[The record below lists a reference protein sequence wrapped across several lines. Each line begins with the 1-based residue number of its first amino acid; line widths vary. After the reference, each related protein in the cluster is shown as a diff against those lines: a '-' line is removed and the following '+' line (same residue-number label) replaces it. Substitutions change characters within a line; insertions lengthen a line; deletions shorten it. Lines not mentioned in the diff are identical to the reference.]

1 MIASLPNQKEL
12 VKVALKS
19 IKKSELNARNLLLR
33 KKYYKQKIEYL
44 KEAQRSFQPKSDLAQ
59 PFEDISK
66 LFSFSENSVFHDDQ
80 LIREIITLMKKRLP
94 FIHANHLLNIDFKS
108 KTMEM
113 KILQYKISFERR
125 KQNAEKEKE
134 KDNSNSDKELLEEVK
149 KEVFQSI
156 GAEMNETSKK
166 IKTLKQ
172 NLKKE
177 VFDEKLDLEKEI
189 KDFEQKTMKKYYA
202 GEIRVLLDKICNKNL
217 IFDDFEFSSSEH
229 EDLILLN
236 LSFLVNEQKFKK
248 YYDLVCEEK
257 DKNPKLEELYQNLKE
272 NLVKLKEVLKLITDG
287 SPKKKNAFNGEYF
300 FNKEKKEERKE
311 EKKNKDSF
319 ENMNLNS
326 NMKIKAYLRLVN
338 YVGKNISDCQIL
350 IKDEIKALNEKIG
363 EKLLILKKHFKI
375 FKQEYA
381 ELEKHKEFSK
391 EILIKNEKKLEN
403 IETEVKKEESE
414 RKKLEE
420 NFQKLKKKYKSELL
434 KEEIRKKAD
443 KNISMQQKTGI

>member
-1 MIASLPNQKEL
+1 MIVSLPNQKEL

-19 IKKSELNARNLLLR
+19 IKKSEVTARNLLLR

-44 KEAQRSFQPKSDLAQ
+44 KEAQRSLQQKSDLPQ
-59 PFEDISK
+59 QFEDISK

-80 LIREIITLMKKRLP
+80 LIRDIFTLMKKRLP
-94 FIHANHLLNIDFKS
+94 LRHANHLLNTSQNEFKS
-108 KTMEM
+108 KTIEI
-113 KILQYKISFERR
+113 KILQYKISFERKR
-125 KQNAEKEKE
+125 QNAE
-134 KDNSNSDKELLEEVK
+134 KDNSNFDTELLEEVK

-156 GAEMNETSKK
+156 GAEMKESSKK
-166 IKTLKQ
+166 IKTLKESF
-172 NLKKE
+172 KEE
-177 VFDEKLDLEKEI
+177 VFDEKMDVEKEI

-236 LSFLVNEQKFKK
+236 LSFLVNEQKFKR
-248 YYDLVCEEK
+248 YFDLVCVEK
-257 DKNPKLEELYQNLKE
+257 DKNPKLEDLYQNLKE
-272 NLVKLKEVLKLITDG
+272 YLVKLKEVLKSIIDS
-287 SPKKKNAFNGEYF
+287 SPKKKNGFNGEYF
-300 FNKEKKEERKE
+300 NKEKNEERKE

-326 NMKIKAYLRLVN
+326 AMKIKAYLRLVN
-338 YVGKNISDCQIL
+338 YVGKNITDCQTL
-350 IKDEIKALNEKIG
+350 INNEINALNEEIG
-363 EKLLILKKHFKI
+363 AKLLILKKHFRM
-375 FKQEYA
+375 FNQEYA

-403 IETEVKKEESE
+403 IEAEIKKEEGD

-434 KEEIRKKAD
+434 KEEIRKKAAD
-443 KNISMQQKTGI
+443 KNISMQQTTGI